1 VRTGTTDTAVIATGE
16 RGPSGSRAVTVAT
29 TVTDVLVFLVVL
41 GLADQY
47 VPHVL
52 SESFTDSLLTAI
64 LLKVVLEVVVF
75 GKRAVARRIR
85 GALRPLGKAVG
96 VLAVWLVLVASK
108 FLVLETVD
116 LVLGD
121 RVSLGGFWSVTG
133 LIVVLMLSRSA
144 VRLGVDALLD
154 AGPTSATARRAPLT
168 ATDPESGDA
177 DAGPAG
183 RRVEGRS
190 DHRPGRH
197 ASRLRQARTN
207 GHVQVGSR

>member
-1 VRTGTTDTAVIATGE
+1 
-16 RGPSGSRAVTVAT
+16 VTVAT

-64 LLKVVLEVVVF
+64 LLKVVLEVVVL

-85 GALRPLGKAVG
+85 GARRPLGKAVG
-96 VLAVWLVLVASK
+96 VLALRLVLVASK

-154 AGPTSATARRAPLT
+154 ARPTSATARRAPLT

-183 RRVEGRS
+183 RRVEGK
-190 DHRPGRH
+190 
-197 ASRLRQARTN
+197 
-207 GHVQVGSR
+207 V